1 MKRLEN
7 LKKVEIKSTEYNSI
21 FGGTEISTCYMD
33 DICDIHYDDNDDG
46 IMNPGECMD
55 IVKCETESLTK

>member
-1 MKRLEN
+1 MQRLKH
-7 LKKVEIKSTEYNSI
+7 LKKAEISTNEFNNI

-55 IVKCETESLTK
+55 IVKCETDSITQ